1 MFFRKLTPKPSYS
14 WVVCGLGNPDAK
26 YAATRHNLGF
36 WVVDALAEKWN
47 AARRVR
53 KFQGVLREA
62 SFSGEGVLLVKP
74 MTYMNGSGLCAGPL
88 MRSFSDSNLLVVFDD
103 VSLPLGKLRLK
114 KGGSAGGH
122 KGVQSV
128 IRHHGEDFHR
138 LKLGIG
144 GAELPFLSDWVLESF
159 EPEEMPAAME
169 MVANA
174 VIKIEE
180 IVRDG
185 WDAAVTKG
193 FGGGNSETKNAP
205 SETGGV
211 RNE

>member
-1 MFFRKLTPKPSYS
+1 MRAFR
-14 WVVCGLGNPDAK
+14 DA
-26 YAATRHNLGF
+26 
-36 WVVDALAEKWN
+36 
-47 AARRVR
+47 
-53 KFQGVLREA
+53 
-62 SFSGEGVLLVKP
+62 
-74 MTYMNGSGLCAGPL
+74 
-88 MRSFSDSNLLVVFDD
+88 NLLVVFDD

-159 EPEEMPAAME
+159 EPEEMPVAMD
-169 MVANA
+169 MVAKA
-174 VIKIEE
+174 VLKVEE

-185 WDAAVTKG
+185 WDAAVTRG
-193 FGGGNSETKNAP
+193 FESGNEAGKENENNSANL
-205 SETGGV
+205 TGEIGEN
-211 RNE
+211 RNGNHGT

>member
-1 MFFRKLTPKPSYS
+1 MFFRRLSPKPSYS

-36 WVVDALAEKWN
+36 WVADALAEKWN
-47 AARRVR
+47 AGRRVK
-53 KFQGVLREA
+53 KFQGVLRDA
-62 SFSGEGVLLVKP
+62 SFAGESVLLVKP
-74 MTYMNGSGLCAGPL
+74 MTYMNGSGLCVGPL
-88 MRSFSDSNLLVVFDD
+88 MRAFRDANLLVVFDD
-103 VSLPLGKLRLK
+103 VSLPFGKLRLR

-169 MVANA
+169 MVASA

-193 FGGGNSETKNAP
+193 FGGSCEESKGDKGESL
-205 SETGGV
+205 
-211 RNE
+211 